1 MVPRSALIASLNCR
15 TRRAKPSHRKP
26 GAEEFE
32 TKAFSRISACL
43 KDCFTFKFFRA
54 PAGNTN
60 EVVMIMVII
69 GGQLKTLATFWQL
82 QLPQEIHGCEQPERP
97 VDGGQRNPGI
107 SPEQLLMHVLS
118 AEVMTSPCA
127 LKQVQHPLALRRQ
140 ALTSAMEVLAKI
152 AGDGHNSGT
161 RTCS

>member
-1 MVPRSALIASLNCR
+1 
-15 TRRAKPSHRKP
+15 
-26 GAEEFE
+26 
-32 TKAFSRISACL
+32 
-43 KDCFTFKFFRA
+43 
-54 PAGNTN
+54 
-60 EVVMIMVII
+60 MIMVII
-69 GGQLKTLATFWQL
+69 GGQLKTFATFWQL
-82 QLPQEIHGCEQPERP
+82 QLPQEIHGGEQPERP

-127 LKQVQHPLALRRQ
+127 LKQIQHTLPLGRQ
-140 ALTSAMEVLAKI
+140 PLTAAMEVLAKI

>member
-69 GGQLKTLATFWQL
+69 GGQLKTFATFWQL
-82 QLPQEIHGCEQPERP
+82 QLPQEIHGGEQPERP
-97 VDGGQRNPGI
+97 VDGGQRNP
-107 SPEQLLMHVLS
+107 
-118 AEVMTSPCA
+118 
-127 LKQVQHPLALRRQ
+127 
-140 ALTSAMEVLAKI
+140 
-152 AGDGHNSGT
+152 
-161 RTCS
+161 

>member
-97 VDGGQRNPGI
+97 VDGGQRNP
-107 SPEQLLMHVLS
+107 
-118 AEVMTSPCA
+118 
-127 LKQVQHPLALRRQ
+127 
-140 ALTSAMEVLAKI
+140 
-152 AGDGHNSGT
+152 
-161 RTCS
+161 